1 MNKHIQH
8 IIQQGENE
16 QVEFKS
22 SFSDEVIISL
32 VAFANTKG
40 GKVYVGIEDT
50 GAIKGVQIG
59 KETIQKWMNV
69 IKSKTQP
76 SIIPTIE
83 AHSMNKKMIIS
94 IHVQEFPVKPL
105 ALKR

>member
-1 MNKHIQH
+1 MDKHIQH

-40 GKVYVGIEDT
+40 GKVYVVL
-50 GAIKGVQIG
+50 K
-59 KETIQKWMNV
+59 IQG
-69 IKSKTQP
+69 Q
-76 SIIPTIE
+76 
-83 AHSMNKKMIIS
+83 
-94 IHVQEFPVKPL
+94 
-105 ALKR
+105 